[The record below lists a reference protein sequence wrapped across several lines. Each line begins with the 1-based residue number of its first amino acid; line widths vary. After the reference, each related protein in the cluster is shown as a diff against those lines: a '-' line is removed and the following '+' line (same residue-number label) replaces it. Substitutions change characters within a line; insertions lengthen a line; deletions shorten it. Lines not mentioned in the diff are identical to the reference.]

1 MEQLYKEILQF
12 FLIIFNRQVRSD
24 VLLGVHAG
32 SQDLKK
38 LLDEISISYNVNLSD
53 FIDVEE
59 MKVDL
64 FVKKVATRL

>member
-38 LLDEISISYNVNLSD
+38 LLDEISIS
-53 FIDVEE
+53 F
-59 MKVDL
+59 
-64 FVKKVATRL
+64 